1 MVIIMN
7 FRRHLTHLCLFLA
20 FLVSFGPSR
29 AQELLPDLVAIADQ
43 PSSYIYGWTIDTSS
57 NPGRT
62 LMRLSSTIGNRGP
75 GPLEI
80 WGGNVDEDSLSQEVN
95 QRIYNLNGTLRDR
108 LAGHFE
114 YHSAHGHIH
123 FEGFATYNLRTV
135 TSGNGVGSIVA
146 SGGKTSFC
154 ILNLRN
160 YWPDL
165 YNSAQIRDGR
175 GGGGCGTLQGLSVGY
190 ADIYNSELP
199 GQFIDVS
206 GVPSGSYWLE
216 VIADPDNH
224 ILESNEANNTTRIQ
238 ITFTNPLPL
247 LPNRA
252 PVVTNPGN
260 RSTPRG
266 TAVGISIT
274 ATDADNNPL
283 TYSATGLPD
292 GLEIDPTT
300 GFISGTVGLNA
311 ALGYSVNVI
320 VSDGVISSSTS
331 FTWATTSP
339 LNGTGL
345 RGEYFNGT
353 GFQTPVVS
361 RLDSTVNFNWGNG
374 SPAAGVNVDGFSVRW
389 TGRVLPA
396 FSQTY
401 TFTTT
406 ADDGARLWVN
416 GQQIINRWRN
426 GSSTTSGTIAL
437 VANQE
442 ASIVLEYYE
451 STSTAKMQLSW
462 KSASLASQVVPK
474 NRLFPPNPNVAPVI
488 YAPAPQAGSVGENA
502 ALDVNASDANNDTL
516 SYSATGLPAGLTM
529 NAATGRISGTYAAAG
544 SFNPTL
550 TVSDGSLSAS
560 VPMSWQVTAATSGS
574 GLFANYFKGS
584 DLQTAVFDRVDAT
597 VNQNWGNGSPDPRI
611 SADNFS
617 VRWSGEILPQYTE
630 TYTFKI
636 VADNGARLWVNSD
649 LLIYHWDNVSG
660 QPPAGTWS
668 ASIQMR
674 AGVRVPIHLEYYDAT
689 GTANVSLL
697 WSSPS
702 QPEQVIPMS
711 RLFPVADQFGDNFDD
726 NSRDVMKWKIGTTLG
741 RLNSNAGQDLLIPV
755 TESGGRLTVTTRA
768 NQNDDHYNGYVS
780 NVPWNLD
787 NLGVSVEVVQAAAN
801 GADTIFALCKD
812 PLNFLTMIVEDGALY
827 FDHTAQGARD
837 ITSIPYSATQHRF
850 WRIRHAGADTSAQV
864 TFETSADGVN
874 WVIQRG
880 DRPRFLVAAV
890 FPEIS
895 AGTGVPL
902 ANPGSAIFDN
912 FRFGHTTSLPPVIN
926 QPPVASAGGPYSG
939 IRGTAIS
946 LNGSASGDPD
956 GAIVSFT
963 WNFGDGTTG
972 TGATVD
978 HVYATAGSFTATLT
992 VTDNESAT
1000 GSASAAVTVSNPP
1013 VNQLPIARP
1022 GGPYSGVRGTAIA
1035 LNGSTS
1041 NDPDGTIVSY
1051 AWNFGDG
1058 TTGTGATVSHV
1069 YATAGNFTA
1078 TLTVTDNGGATGSAS
1093 VQVTVTNPVNQLPVA
1108 HPGGPYSALIGQ
1120 ALTLN
1125 GTQSSDPDGTIV
1137 AYAWNLGNGATG
1149 TGASPAVSYAAAG
1162 SYTVTLTVTDN
1173 GGATASA
1180 STTVTVTQPA
1190 TASLSDDFSDGTRD
1204 ASKWNAGTVVGQYL
1218 IGAAGYDTAIP
1229 VSETTGRLQI
1239 SPRTGVDGDHY
1250 GGYISAA
1257 TFDFTGMAAAVEV
1270 PQAATGGADTILA
1283 VVKDSQNF
1291 AFIVVEDGMLYFDRC
1306 TAGARTVSGI
1316 PYSATLHRWW
1326 RIRHDGA
1333 TNRLHFE
1340 VSSNGTA
1347 WTSQRN
1353 DAVSFAVSALRMEI
1367 SAGTG
1372 TTVASTLS
1380 AQFDNFSLVRP

>member
-1 MVIIMN
+1 MMH
-7 FRRHLTHLCLFLA
+7 FKRHLTHFCLVLA
-20 FLVSFGPSR
+20 FLLHSASSR
-29 AQELLPDLVAIADQ
+29 AQELLPDLVSIADQ
-43 PSSYIYGWTIDTSS
+43 QSSYIYGWTLDTSS
-57 NPGRT
+57 DPGRT

-80 WGGNVDEDSLSQEVN
+80 WGGNVDEDTLSQEVN
-95 QRIYNLNGTLRDR
+95 QRIYNLNGTSRDR

-135 TSGNGVGSIVA
+135 TAGNGIGSIVA

-165 YNSAQIRDGR
+165 YNAAQIRDGR
-175 GGGGCGTLQGLSVGY
+175 GGAGCGTLQGLSVGY
-190 ADIYNSELP
+190 ADIYHADLP

-206 GVPSGSYWLE
+206 GVPGGTYWLE

-224 ILESNEANNTTRIQ
+224 ILESNETNNTTRIQ
-238 ITFTNPLPL
+238 ITFSNPNPLA
-247 LPNRA
+247 PNRA

-283 TYSATGLPD
+283 SYSATGLPD
-292 GLEIDPTT
+292 GLEIDPAT

-311 ALGYSVNVI
+311 APSYNVNVI
-320 VSDGVISSSTS
+320 VSDSVISSSAS
-331 FTWATTSP
+331 FSWATTSP

-353 GFQTPVVS
+353 GFQTLVTS
-361 RLDSTVNFNWGNG
+361 RVDSTVNFNWGSG
-374 SPAAGVNVDGFSVRW
+374 SPAAGVNADGFSVRW
-389 TGRVLPA
+389 TGKVLPA
-396 FSQTY
+396 YSQTY
-401 TFTTT
+401 TFTTS

-462 KSASLASQVVPK
+462 KSASLASQVVPR

-488 YAPAPQAGSVGENA
+488 YAPVAQAGSVGENA
-502 ALDVNASDANNDTL
+502 VLDVNATDANNDTL

-529 NAATGRISGTYAAAG
+529 NAATGRISGTYTAAG
-544 SFNPTL
+544 SFTPTL

-560 VPMSWQVTAATSGS
+560 VTMSWGVTAVTTGT
-574 GLFANYFKGS
+574 GLFANYFNGS
-584 DLQTAVFDRVDAT
+584 DLQSAVFDRMDAT
-597 VNQNWGNGSPDPRI
+597 VNQNWGTGSPDPRI

-617 VRWSGEILPQYTE
+617 VRWSGEVLPQYNE

-636 VADNGARLWVNSD
+636 VADNGARLWVNSN
-649 LLIYHWDNVSG
+649 LLVYHWDNVSG

-674 AGVRVPIHLEYYDAT
+674 AGVRVPIRLEYFDAT

-711 RLFPVADQFGDNFDD
+711 RLFPVADQFSDNFDD
-726 NSRDVMKWKIGTTLG
+726 NSRDAMKWKIGTTLG
-741 RLNSNAGQDLLIPV
+741 RLNSSAGQDLLIPV
-755 TESGGRLTVTTRA
+755 TESGGQLTVSARA
-768 NQNDDHYNGYVS
+768 NQDGDHYNGYVS
-780 NVPWNLD
+780 NVAWNLD
-787 NLGVSVEVVQAAAN
+787 NLGVSVEVVQVASN

-812 PLNFLTMIVEDGALY
+812 PLNFVTMIVESGVLY
-827 FDHTAQGARD
+827 FDHTAQGSRD
-837 ITSIPYSATQHRF
+837 ITSIPYNATQHRF
-850 WRIRHAGADTSAQV
+850 WRIRHAGHEEDAQV
-864 TFETSADGVN
+864 TFETSADGAN

-880 DRPRFLVAAV
+880 DHPRFLVAAV
-890 FPEIS
+890 YPEIS
-895 AGTGVPL
+895 AGTGISL
-902 ANPGSAIFDN
+902 ANPGSAVFDN
-912 FRFGHTTSLPPVIN
+912 FRFGHTTSLPPVVN
-926 QPPVASAGGPYSG
+926 QPPVASVGGPYFG
-939 IRGTAIS
+939 VRGTAIAM
-946 LNGSASGDPD
+946 NGSASGDAD
-956 GAIVSFT
+956 GTIVSYA

-972 TGATVD
+972 TGATVNK
-978 HVYATAGSFTATLT
+978 VYATAGNFTATLT
-992 VTDNESAT
+992 VTDNEGAT
-1000 GSASAAVTVSNPP
+1000 GSASTMVTVSNPT
-1013 VNQLPIARP
+1013 VNQLPVARP
-1022 GGPYSGVRGTAIA
+1022 GGPYSGVRGDAIA
-1035 LNGSTS
+1035 FNGSTS
-1041 NDPDGTIVSY
+1041 SDPDGTIVSY

-1058 TTGTGATVSHV
+1058 TTGTGATVNKV
-1069 YATAGNFTA
+1069 YANAGNFTA
-1078 TLTVTDNGGATGSAS
+1078 TLTVTDNGGATGSAT
-1093 VQVTVTNPVNQLPVA
+1093 VAVTVTSPANQLPVA
-1108 HPGGPYSALIGQ
+1108 RPGGPYSALIAQ
-1120 ALTLN
+1120 SLTLN

-1137 AYAWNLGNGATG
+1137 GYAWNLGNGTTA
-1149 TGASPAVSYAAAG
+1149 TGASPTVSYAAAG

-1173 GGATASA
+1173 TGATASA
-1180 STTVTVTQPA
+1180 SAVVTITQPA
-1190 TASLSDDFSDGTRD
+1190 TALLSDDFNDGTRD
-1204 ASKWNAGTVVGQYL
+1204 ASKWNAGSIVGQYL
-1218 IGAAGYDTAIP
+1218 VGAAGYDTSIP
-1229 VSETTGRLQI
+1229 VVETAGRLEI
-1239 SPRTGVDGDHY
+1239 SPRTGVAGDHY
-1250 GGYISAA
+1250 AGYISAA
-1257 TFDFTGMAAAVEV
+1257 TFDFTGLAATVEV
-1270 PQAATGGADTILA
+1270 PQAATGAADTILA

-1306 TAGARTVSGI
+1306 TAGARAVSGI
-1316 PYSATLHRWW
+1316 PYSATNHRWW
-1326 RIRHDGA
+1326 RIRHDSA

-1340 VSSNGTA
+1340 VSGNGTS

-1353 DAVSFAVSALRMEI
+1353 DAVSFAVSSLRMEI